1 MFGVGL
7 YVLCWLALCFV
18 FMFIL
23 HLSRHICDMKALE
36 EKEIRQVFKS
46 IVGYIKSRK
55 TRKTTVYVNG
65 EGPYVSG
72 GRGQIFV
79 QVRIGRKEF
88 NYSNVT
94 GKHVL
99 SNYPYGL
106 DLINALGDE
115 FAEVHVKD
123 LYHTPGRHGWLVT
136 IRK

>member
-1 MFGVGL
+1 ML
-7 YVLCWLALCFV
+7 YA
-18 FMFIL
+18 M
-23 HLSRHICDMKALE
+23 SEAE
-36 EKEIRQVFKS
+36 EKEIRQEFKT
-46 IVGYIKSRK
+46 IVAYIKSRR
-55 TRKTTVYVNG
+55 TRKTTVYVDG

-72 GRGQIFV
+72 SRGQV
-79 QVRIGRKEF
+79 LVHVRIGSKEF